1 MHALGPAFAT
11 QYIERFGFPQ
21 NSMPHNLTLALGTAQ
36 VSPLEMAG
44 AYSVFANG
52 GYRVEPYYIDRIQG
66 PDGGTVYESQPRLAC
81 RECLEP
87 AVEPDATSPV
97 TLPIAVHDGESQP
110 ATFTRDERSWG
121 SLNFLPEKLL
131 APAAISPQNDYLMT
145 DMMSDVV
152 RRGTATRA
160 LQLKRGD
167 IAGKT
172 GTTNDR
178 RDAWF
183 CGFNASLVG
192 AAWVGFDQE
201 RSLGPGEEGSRTA
214 LPMWIYFMAEALRGV
229 PEQPRTPPPGLVTMR
244 ISADSGLSARPGEPN
259 AIFETFIAGH
269 LPAEAQH
276 DGNIMNA
283 DGSSS
288 NEQSSDDS
296 LF

>member
-1 MHALGPAFAT
+1 MLF
-11 QYIERFGFPQ
+11 R
-21 NSMPHNLTLALGTAQ
+21 S
-36 VSPLEMAG
+36 
-44 AYSVFANG
+44 
-52 GYRVEPYYIDRIQG
+52 
-66 PDGGTVYESQPRLAC
+66 
-81 RECLEP
+81 
-87 AVEPDATSPV
+87 
-97 TLPIAVHDGESQP
+97 TLPDGESPP
-110 ATFTRDERSWG
+110 AASTQDERSWG
-121 SLNFLPEKLL
+121 GLSFLPEKLI
-131 APAAISPQNDYLMT
+131 APSAISPQNDYLMT

-167 IAGKT
+167 LAGKT

-183 CGFNASLVG
+183 CGFNDSLVG

-229 PEQPRTPPPGLVTMR
+229 PEQRRVPPPGLVTMR

-269 LPAEAQH
+269 LPAEAEH
-276 DGNIMNA
+276 EGDIMNA
-283 DGSSS
+283 DGSPPS
-288 NEQSSDDS
+288 EQLYGDRKSVV
-296 LF
+296 